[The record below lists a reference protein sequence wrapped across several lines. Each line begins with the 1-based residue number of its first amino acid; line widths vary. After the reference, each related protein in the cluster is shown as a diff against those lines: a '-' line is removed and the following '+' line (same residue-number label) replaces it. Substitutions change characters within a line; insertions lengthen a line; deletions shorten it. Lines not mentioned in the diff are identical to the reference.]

1 MTTFT
6 GKRIAI
12 LGGSSGIGFA
22 IAEAAAAQ
30 GAQIVIASSRQ
41 DRVDMALAALPGGAS
56 GFAADL
62 SREADIRRLLG
73 QIGRVDHLVFT
84 AGEALTLG
92 RLTDLDIATAQQ
104 AFVLR
109 YWGALTAVKYASG
122 QINAGGSIVLSS
134 GLAKDRP
141 HPGWSIGAS
150 ICGAMEALTRA
161 LAVELAPLRVNLVS
175 PGVVRTPL
183 WNPMDHND
191 REAMYRDIGSK
202 LLTGAV
208 GEPQDVAQAY
218 LYLMQQP
225 YSTGQCITVDGGG
238 SLV

>member
-1 MTTFT
+1 MTLN

-12 LGGSSGIGFA
+12 LGGSSGIGLA
-22 IAEAAAAQ
+22 VAQAAGRQ
-30 GAQIVIASSRQ
+30 GAQVIIASSRQ
-41 DRVDMALAALPGGAS
+41 DRIDAALATLPGDAK
-56 GFAADL
+56 GFAVNL
-62 SREADIRRLLG
+62 VRPEETRQLFELTG
-73 QIGRVDHLVFT
+73 QIDHLVYT

-92 RLTDLDIATAQQ
+92 RLADVDIARAQQ
-104 AFVLR
+104 AFMLR
-109 YWGALTAVKYASG
+109 FWGALAAVKHGSSL
-122 QINAGGSIVLSS
+122 IRAGGSIVLSA

-150 ICGAMEALTRA
+150 ICGAMEAFTRA

-175 PGVVRTPL
+175 PGVVRTAL
-183 WNPMDHND
+183 WNPMSQAERDT
-191 REAMYRDIGSK
+191 MYREIGSK

-208 GEPQDVAQAY
+208 GEPEDVAQAY
-218 LYLMQQP
+218 LYLMQQS